1 MGRAIEEMTKTER
14 RKVLASAGAFTI
26 GNSVSTR
33 PKDSVNCHPSV
44 LWVCT
49 AWAYSLQL
57 LIEGSHD
64 IVS

>member
-14 RKVLASAGAFTI
+14 RKILASVGTFTI

-49 AWAYSLQL
+49 AWGYSLQL

-64 IVS
+64 RVG